1 MTACFKESIYLE
13 ITRCKYKMSTFKSNI
28 TLILLLISLLGS
40 SHASAENAKVK
51 IGKFSEGKE
60 LIIFDDFENT
70 VKANHSDIC
79 NFDTASYVPAYIRI
93 NSNKIQP
100 VCWQPARGDGM
111 GFVVPLGEQIDF
123 YEKNIKFKNATLDL
137 DRKKIR

>member
-40 SHASAENAKVK
+40 SHASAENAKVN

-70 VKANHSDIC
+70 VKQNIVISVI
-79 NFDTASYVPAYIRI
+79 SIRLPMCLLI
-93 NSNKIQP
+93 
-100 VCWQPARGDGM
+100 
-111 GFVVPLGEQIDF
+111 
-123 YEKNIKFKNATLDL
+123 
-137 DRKKIR
+137 